1 VVNAS
6 LTIEDFLQQAMSK
19 ATQKNYRGAMEDLD
33 WVVQIDPQE
42 AQAYLYRGQVQTQMG
57 NLQEAIADYQQAAR
71 LFLDKADK
79 AMAQQLLDT
88 IKQLKT
94 QAQRQSVTPLPT
106 RPRSPRQLVPTG
118 RPSRAI
124 QQKLLRLVGND
135 RQIVA
140 GLVERLKMK
149 NPGMP
154 EDWYWE
160 KAIYDL
166 ERDRR

>member
-1 VVNAS
+1 
-6 LTIEDFLQQAMSK
+6 
-19 ATQKNYRGAMEDLD
+19 
-33 WVVQIDPQE
+33 
-42 AQAYLYRGQVQTQMG
+42 
-57 NLQEAIADYQQAAR
+57 
-71 LFLDKADK
+71 
-79 AMAQQLLDT
+79 MAQQLLDT

-106 RPRSPRQLVPTG
+106 RSRSSRQLVSTG

-124 QQKLLRLVGND
+124 QQKLLRLVGSD
-135 RQIVA
+135 RSIVV